1 MAKLGFSMLGI
12 FVCNMV
18 TKPKIAIFAP
28 LDLSVVGSPGA
39 DFVYGGHNAP
49 I

>member
-1 MAKLGFSMLGI
+1 MSKLGFSIFGV

-28 LDLSVVGSPGA
+28 LDLSVVRSPGA
-39 DFVYGGHNAP
+39 DFVYGGHNAS

>member
-1 MAKLGFSMLGI
+1 MSKLGFSILGV

-39 DFVYGGHNAP
+39 DFVCGSYNAS